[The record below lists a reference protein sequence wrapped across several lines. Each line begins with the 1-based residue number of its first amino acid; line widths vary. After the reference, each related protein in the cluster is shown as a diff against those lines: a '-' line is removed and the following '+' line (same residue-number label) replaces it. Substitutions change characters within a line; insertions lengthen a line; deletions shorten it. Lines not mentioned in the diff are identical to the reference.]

1 MLHAT
6 CEAPEPVPVIH
17 HAAIT
22 EPHRVARLLQDICQ
36 YEGEETT
43 RIALQLAP
51 LLFVRPGELRKAR
64 WEEVDLQSSQWRI
77 PAQRMKG
84 RIQHIVPLSAQ
95 ALGWLDRLNRLTGH
109 TELMFPTK
117 NNAKRCM
124 SDNTLNKALRAM
136 GYRHGQMT
144 AHGFSTLAS
153 TLLSEHGWPEE
164 VVERQLA
171 HIDNNRVRA
180 AYNHAQHLPMRAV
193 MMQAWADYLDD
204 LRANQLTSGALV
216 FDRDAFARADNFDP
230 SVQFN
235 SLKSMIE
242 ARRAGGRTGTKF
254 PRTRNVKQRRTLL
267 KD

>member
-1 MLHAT
+1 
-6 CEAPEPVPVIH
+6 VVH

-22 EPHRVARLLQDICQ
+22 DPRRVARLLRDISR

-64 WEEVDLQSSQWRI
+64 WEEIDEQSAQWRI

-84 RIQHIVPLSAQ
+84 RILHIVPLSAQ
-95 ALGWLDRLNRLTGH
+95 ALDWIARLSRLTEH
-109 TELMFPTK
+109 TELLFPTK
-117 NNAKRCM
+117 IDSKRCM

-144 AHGFSTLAS
+144 AHGFRALAS

-171 HIDNNRVRA
+171 HVDRNKVRA
-180 AYNHAQHLPMRAV
+180 AYNHAQHLPLRAV
-193 MMQAWADYLDD
+193 MMQTWADYLDD
-204 LRANQLTSGALV
+204 LRSDRFTTRVLV
-216 FDRDAFARADNFDP
+216 FHHRASEMTPEGF
-230 SVQFN
+230 S
-235 SLKSMIE
+235 I
-242 ARRAGGRTGTKF
+242 
-254 PRTRNVKQRRTLL
+254 
-267 KD
+267 